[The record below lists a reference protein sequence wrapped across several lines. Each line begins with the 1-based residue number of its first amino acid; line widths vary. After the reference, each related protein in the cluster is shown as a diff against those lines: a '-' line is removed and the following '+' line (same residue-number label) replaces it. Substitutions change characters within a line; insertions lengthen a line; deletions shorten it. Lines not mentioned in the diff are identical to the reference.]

1 MVPMAEPIRV
11 VVAEDH
17 YLVRE
22 GVRRALDLSEDMELV
37 AAVASAVELVEV
49 VNRERPHA
57 VVTDIRMP
65 PTHST
70 EGIEAALAIRAEH
83 PSVGVVVLS
92 QHNDPDYAMALFR
105 DGTRSLAYLLK
116 QRVGEPA
123 ELARAVREVVK
134 GSSVVDPDVVQALV
148 ARTGRHDTSPI
159 ARLSPRE
166 RDVIALMAE
175 GRTNAAIAASL
186 HLSESSIEKYSTS
199 IFAKLGLAEEPE
211 LHRRVAAVLA
221 FLDEQGRARP
231 LLADEAGG
239 S

>member
-1 MVPMAEPIRV
+1 MVAMADPIRV

-22 GVRRALDLSEDMELV
+22 GVRRALDLADDIDLV
-37 AAVASAVELVEV
+37 AAVSSAVELVGV
-49 VNRERPHA
+49 VDREQPHA

-70 EGIEAALAIRAEH
+70 EGIEAALRLRSAH
-83 PSVGVVVLS
+83 PSLGVVVLS

-105 DGTRSLAYLLK
+105 DGTRGLAYLLK
-116 QRVGEPA
+116 QRVGDPA
-123 ELARAVREVVK
+123 ELARAVREVVR

-148 ARTGRHDTSPI
+148 ARTRRHDTSPVS
-159 ARLSPRE
+159 RLSARE
-166 RDVIALMAE
+166 HDVLALMAE
-175 GRTNAAIAASL
+175 GRTNAAIAAGL

-199 IFAKLGLAEEPE
+199 IFAKLELAEEPE

-231 LLADEAGG
+231 LAVDETDG

>member
-1 MVPMAEPIRV
+1 
-11 VVAEDH
+11 
-17 YLVRE
+17 
-22 GVRRALDLSEDMELV
+22 
-37 AAVASAVELVEV
+37 
-49 VNRERPHA
+49 
-57 VVTDIRMP
+57 
-65 PTHST
+65 
-70 EGIEAALAIRAEH
+70 
-83 PSVGVVVLS
+83 
-92 QHNDPDYAMALFR
+92 MALFR
-105 DGTRSLAYLLK
+105 DGTRGLAYLLK

-159 ARLSPRE
+159 ARLSARE

-175 GRTNAAIAASL
+175 GRTNAAIAAAL
-186 HLSESSIEKYSTS
+186 HLSESSIEKHSTA

-231 LLADEAGG
+231 LVADEAGP

>member
-1 MVPMAEPIRV
+1 MVRMAEPVRV

-22 GVRRALDLSEDMELV
+22 GVRRALELSEEIEFV
-37 AAVASAVELVEV
+37 AAVASGDELVDV
-49 VNRERPHA
+49 VNRELPDA
-57 VVTDIRMP
+57 IVTDIRMP

-70 EGIEAALAIRAEH
+70 EGIEAALALRAAH
-83 PSVGVVVLS
+83 PSLGIVVLS

-105 DGTRSLAYLLK
+105 DGTRGMAYLLK
-116 QRVGEPA
+116 QRVGEPD
-123 ELARAVREVVK
+123 ELARAVREVVA

-148 ARTGRHDTSPI
+148 ARTGRHDVSPVS
-159 ARLSPRE
+159 RLSPRE
-166 RDVIALMAE
+166 RDVIARMAE

-186 HLSESSIEKYSTS
+186 HLSESSVEKYSTS
-199 IFAKLGLAEEPE
+199 IFAKLGLTEEPE

-221 FLDEQGRARP
+221 YLDEQGRARP
-231 LLADEAGG
+231 LATDESGG